1 MIHSASVGCCC
12 FFGSILMSSCDRKSL
27 YWHRG
32 GLSRC
37 FNEAIGRACGVEK
50 RSSFH
55 IGLISWF

>member
-1 MIHSASVGCCC
+1 
-12 FFGSILMSSCDRKSL
+12 MSSCDRKSL